1 LRCPAPSVLC
11 THHWLIDPPNGPRV
25 EGVCKRCRLTKT
37 FWTAGEEKDPK
48 RRKMLKL
55 ARQQK
60 RRRRLASPA
69 PLA

>member
-1 LRCPAPSVLC
+1 MRQIASPDACI
-11 THHWLIDPPNGPRV
+11 HHWLIDPPNGPTV